1 MVLGVTK
8 KAEATPTIR
17 IGADGSMKPLDEPAK
32 AVLAELPGT
41 YRVVRIGS
49 LLLMDLDEGSGA
61 APRPGEEVVLA
72 GSLRGGTLLGLLNLF
87 AQNRDTGRLVLRRRS
102 TERVVMLRDG
112 DVASVGSNAPEDRL
126 GRFLVRL
133 GKVSE
138 EQLHAAELDARHEK
152 KRIGQVLVAQGLL
165 GAHELWSTIQAQITE
180 IFSDVVQWADGS
192 FLLYRLPEGFA
203 FPSTPPMSMQG
214 LMLESLRRADE
225 FGVFREKIPH
235 AGVLL
240 SPTGKEPRTGLEEL
254 ESRALDAIGAGATVE
269 EVCRR
274 LHLPEFDGTSACFAL
289 WKKKFITLSDPQPE
303 KPSST
308 VVDDEGKGRLE
319 VYNLAFHEIRD
330 EMTRHN
336 KVDEFVHSVEGYLR
350 ELSGQHAELFRGL
363 TLDASGALPA
373 RDFLR
378 NLARVG
384 AADPGVLL
392 QEALNEL
399 TFFML
404 FQCGEL
410 LDAQSDENL
419 GRRVRLIHAA
429 LTAPPTAASPS
440 SHS

>member
-1 MVLGVTK
+1 
-8 KAEATPTIR
+8 
-17 IGADGSMKPLDEPAK
+17 
-32 AVLAELPGT
+32 
-41 YRVVRIGS
+41 
-49 LLLMDLDEGSGA
+49 
-61 APRPGEEVVLA
+61 
-72 GSLRGGTLLGLLNLF
+72 
-87 AQNRDTGRLVLRRRS
+87 
-102 TERVVMLRDG
+102 
-112 DVASVGSNAPEDRL
+112 APEDRL

-138 EQLHAAELDARHEK
+138 EQLQTAEMEARNQK

-180 IFSDVVQWADGS
+180 IFSDVVQWSDGS

-225 FGVFREKIPH
+225 FGVFRQKIPH

-240 SPTGKEPRTGLEEL
+240 TPTGKEPRTGLEGL
-254 ESRALDAIGAGATVE
+254 ESRALEVIGSGATVE
-269 EVCRR
+269 DVCRR
-274 LHLPEFDGTSACFAL
+274 LHLPEFDATSACFAL
-289 WKKKFITLSDPQPE
+289 WKKKFVTISDPQPE
-303 KPSST
+303 RASRDAA
-308 VVDDEGKGRLE
+308 DDQGHGRLE

-336 KVDEFVHSVEGYLR
+336 KVDEFIQSVDSYLQ
-350 ELSGQHAELFRGL
+350 ELSGEHAELFHGL
-363 TLDASGALPA
+363 SFDDTGALPVGPV
-373 RDFLR
+373 LR
-378 NLARVG
+378 NLARIK
-384 AADPGVLL
+384 AADPGKLL

-429 LTAPPTAASPS
+429 LAAPPTAASPS
-440 SHS
+440 SHG